1 MTAQTQPRAAKRRAP
16 RLKFPESPNWPMVVL
31 ILLLIG
37 YWLFARSLERVDGQ
51 VVLAAIF
58 LPDLPASQV
67 AEMSFS
73 PLITLLVEL
82 FHPRVLRH
90 LIPVFIGWWLAVEAA
105 VSLVQVLYDC
115 PDRRTAAEF
124 LKRQRRGTVSA
135 TELPYAVS
143 PKTLDEMRRESMV
156 VRVGG
161 PMLVTLPEGHAAV
174 TERNARYL
182 RVLPPGGNR
191 LERFEYIQAVIDLRT
206 QTSKKENVS
215 LLTKEGIELKTDVGL
230 TFKLDHGQEPVTKLR
245 PYPFL
250 PDTVERV
257 AYAGAVGAN
266 GKASSWEGGPIGKVV
281 GTLSGEVSGARLDDF
296 ISPKSPDEAHHQ
308 LVQKVTDEAWKKLE
322 KEGIAKPLRMH
333 LGRLTPPKA
342 VSQQHSAYWTARQL
356 RADQL
361 TRVNGSVQLL
371 REAETARADAELL
384 MIQAMVEGVRRARQ
398 EGGENVSG
406 YLLAVR
412 LLEALRHMFDSATA
426 GLKSAEGEETARLAL
441 EMEAFSE
448 RLSGLEDDLRR
459 PTLQFR
465 PSRPD

>member
-16 RLKFPESPNWPMVVL
+16 RLKFPESTNWPLLVL
-31 ILLLIG
+31 ILVLIG
-37 YWLFARSLERVDGQ
+37 YWLFARSLERIDGQ

-58 LPDLPASQV
+58 LPGLPASQIPET
-67 AEMSFS
+67 AFS
-73 PLITLLVEL
+73 PVITLLAEL

-90 LIPVFIGWWLAVEAA
+90 LIPVFVGWWLAVEAA

-115 PDRRTAAEF
+115 PDRKTAAEF
-124 LKRQRRGTVSA
+124 LKRQRRNTVSA

-161 PMLVTLPEGHAAV
+161 PMLVSLPEGHAAV
-174 TERNARYL
+174 TERNARFL
-182 RVLPPGGNR
+182 RVLPPGGSR
-191 LERFEYIQAVIDLRT
+191 LERFEYVQAVIDLRT

-215 LLTKEGIELKTDVGL
+215 MLTKEGIELKTDVGL
-230 TFKLDHGQEPVTKLR
+230 TFKLDHGQEAVTKLR
-245 PYPFL
+245 PYPFI
-250 PDTVERV
+250 PDTVKRV
-257 AYAGAVGAN
+257 AYAGAVGPN

-281 GTLSGEVSGARLDDF
+281 GTLSGLVSSYPLDEL
-296 ISPKSPDEAHHQ
+296 ISPESPVEVHRL
-308 LVQKVTDEAWKKLE
+308 LVQKVTEGVWSGLE
-322 KEGIAKPLRMH
+322 KDGVKPLRMH
-333 LGRLTPPKA
+333 IGRLTPPKL
-342 VSQQHSAYWTARQL
+342 VSEQHSAYWAAKQQRQE
-356 RADQL
+356 QL
-361 TRVNGSVQLL
+361 AHVNGTVQLL

-384 MIQAMVEGVRRARQ
+384 MIQALVEGVRRAQQ
-398 EGGENVSG
+398 EVGENLSG

-412 LLEALRHMFDSATA
+412 LLEALRQMFQSATA
-426 GLKSAEGEETARLAL
+426 GLKSAGGEETARLAL

-459 PTLQFR
+459 PTVQFR